1 MDNDSVVLL
10 SPAVLLPPRRF
21 RKPRT
26 KEKGLLLLLLLLLL
40 VVLALLFPV
49 LAVLL
54 ELGDGNG
61 GKTVSRCGCENV

>member
-26 KEKGLLLLLLLLLL
+26 KEKGLLLLLLLLL
-40 VVLALLFPV
+40 VLALLFPV

>member
-1 MDNDSVVLL
+1 MDSDSAVLL
-10 SPAVLLPPRRF
+10 SLAVLLPPRRF

-26 KEKGLLLLLLLLLL
+26 KEKGLLLLVLL
-40 VVLALLFPV
+40 VLALLLPV
-49 LAVLL
+49 LGVLF

>member
-40 VVLALLFPV
+40 VLALLFPV